1 MLTAALVRCPLLRS
15 LMEAKRTLALA
26 LHMSAYDPKRTFAS
40 TGSKATALKNRVWGR
55 RRNHTRQHQAAF
67 LEKFA
72 ELFLSTTL
80 ASVHVHHEKI
90 NKPVTVRYG
99 PLGNYRINNKNL
111 ASAPH
116 YSNTIFQNANGL
128 VIGQIHHHAFDD
140 VSVTFRQSRT
150 HHVTAYD
157 IAAI

>member
-1 MLTAALVRCPLLRS
+1 M
-15 LMEAKRTLALA
+15 
-26 LHMSAYDPKRTFAS
+26 
-40 TGSKATALKNRVWGR
+40 ATALKNRVRGR

-67 LEKFA
+67 LKKFA
-72 ELFLSTTL
+72 ELFLSATS
-80 ASVHVHHEKI
+80 ASVDIHHEKI

-99 PLGNYRINNKNL
+99 PLRNDRINNKNL

-116 YSNTIFQNANGL
+116 YSNTIFQNANDP

-140 VSVTFRQSRT
+140 VSIAFWQNRAQ
-150 HHVTAYD
+150 HVAADD